1 MESLDSFEDDH
12 SHHHHHQSPT
22 TGPYDDDNTSNYEGY
37 DSQQHYDYGSSYPA
51 NNSDDDNNLAVNTNN
66 NNQHSPP
73 AYGFGVSTPNPDFV
87 TPFQATETD
96 DGLFSSDGP
105 LLPDPTQMH
114 EEGSA
119 RREWRRKNAIHLEEK
134 EKREKEMRNQII
146 KEAEDYK
153 EAFHEKRKLNSETN
167 KQNNREKEKIYLA
180 NQEKFHK
187 EADKHYWK
195 AIAEIIPREV
205 PNIEKRR
212 GKKEAENKPSV
223 HVIQGPKPGKPTDLA
238 RMRQMI
244 LKLKQNPPS
253 HMMPLPPKEEKDAK
267 ENKDSKDTKD
277 GKDTK
282 DAKENKDGKDTKE
295 AKDPKDAKEGEND
308 KDGKTSTPTAAAN
321 ADSAENKPMPEK
333 DAAATNGELLDPPT
347 AEGELVAISEQPVA
361 E

>member
-1 MESLDSFEDDH
+1 MESFEVEEQ
-12 SHHHHHQSPT
+12 SYHHHHSSS
-22 TGPYDDDNTSNYEGY
+22 TGPFDDDNNSNYGEY
-37 DSQQHYDYGSSYPA
+37 ESHHQYDYGSAYP
-51 NNSDDDNNLAVNTNN
+51 NNNHNSDEDHHHLSVDT

-73 AYGFGVSTPNPDFV
+73 VYGFGVSTPNADFV
-87 TPFQATETD
+87 TPFQTTEAD
-96 DGLFSSDGP
+96 EGVFSSEP
-105 LLPDPTQMH
+105 VLPDPIQMQ

-146 KEAEDYK
+146 KEAEDFK
-153 EAFHEKRKLNSETN
+153 EAFYAKRKLNCETN
-167 KQNNREKEKIYLA
+167 KQNNREKEKLYLA

-212 GKKEAENKPSV
+212 GKKEADNKPSV
-223 HVIQGPKPGKPTDLA
+223 HVIQGPKPGKPTDLS

-253 HMMPLPPKEEKDAK
+253 HMMPPPPKEEKDAK
-267 ENKDSKDTKD
+267 ENKD

-282 DAKENKDGKDTKE
+282 DAK
-295 AKDPKDAKEGEND
+295 KEGEND
-308 KDGKTSTPTAAAN
+308 KAEKPTAAAT
-321 ADSAENKPMPEK
+321 ADSAENKPTTPTK
-333 DAAATNGELLDPPT
+333 DAAAATNGESQHPPA
-347 AEGELVAISEQPVA
+347 AEGEQVASSEPPA
-361 E
+361 A